1 MRTTLVLQ
9 REDGE
14 WRIVHLHASVG
25 VPDEQAV
32 QMQGEERAAS
42 GAV

>member
-1 MRTTLVLQ
+1 MRATFVLQ

-25 VPDEQAV
+25 VPDEMAV
-32 QMQGEERAAS
+32 QMQAEQRAAA
-42 GAV
+42 GAA